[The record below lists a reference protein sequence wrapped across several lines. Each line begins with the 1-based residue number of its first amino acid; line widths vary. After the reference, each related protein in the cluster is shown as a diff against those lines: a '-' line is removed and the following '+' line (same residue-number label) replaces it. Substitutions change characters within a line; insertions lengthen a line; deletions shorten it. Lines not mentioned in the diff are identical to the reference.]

1 MSTCIAYFEY
11 YLYNLARVIF
21 PLQNYIAPQMVLF
34 GSITDSAT
42 AFNNYRIYGTILLFI
57 MFIWVF
63 LGVKFVSK
71 FSPIALACV
80 ILSILAIYIG
90 IFVSAKGPGGPR

>member
-1 MSTCIAYFEY
+1 MT
-11 YLYNLARVIF
+11 
-21 PLQNYIAPQMVLF
+21 PQIVLF
-34 GSITDSAT
+34 GEITDSSVAC
-42 AFNNYRIYGTILLFI
+42 NNYRIYGTILLFI
-57 MFIWVF
+57 MFVWVF

-90 IFVSAKGPGGPR
+90 IFVANPTRGPEYV